1 MMNTYAI
8 IKTGGKQ
15 YKVAAGDKIKVEK
28 LDVAQGATVEFDEVL
43 LIGDADATMIGTPT
57 VAGARVTASCI
68 GHDRADKV
76 IVFKYKSKV
85 RYRKKR
91 GHRQPYSTLEIQDIV
106 KPGGAVK
113 KTRKKK
119 EEAGGES

>member
-28 LDVAQGATVEFDEVL
+28 LNLAEGAKVEFDDVL
-43 LIGDADATMIGTPT
+43 LIGDGNATVIGAPT
-57 VAGARVTASCI
+57 VDGAKVTALCV
-68 GHDRADKV
+68 GQDRADKV

-91 GHRQPYSTLEIQDIV
+91 GHRQPYSTLQIQDIV

-113 KTRKKK
+113 KTREKK
-119 EEAGGES
+119 EEAGGEN

>member
-15 YKVAAGDKIKVEK
+15 YKVAPGDKIKVEK
-28 LDVAQGATVEFDEVL
+28 LDAVEGAALEFDEVL
-43 LIGDADATMIGTPT
+43 LIGDDDATMVGSPT
-57 VAGARVTASCI
+57 IEGAKVTASCVSQ
-68 GHDRADKV
+68 DRADKV

-85 RYRKKR
+85 RYRKKN
-91 GHRQPYSTLEIQDIV
+91 GHRQPFSTVEIQDII

-113 KTRKKK
+113 RTRKKK
-119 EEAGGES
+119 E

>member
-28 LDVAQGATVEFDEVL
+28 LNVAQGATVEFDEVL
-43 LIGDADATMIGTPT
+43 LIGDADATVIGTPT
-57 VAGARVTASCI
+57 VAGAKVTASCV
-68 GHDRADKV
+68 GQDRADKV

-91 GHRQPYSTLEIQDIV
+91 GHRQPFSTLQIQDIV
-106 KPGGAVK
+106 KPGGVVK

-119 EEAGGES
+119 EEAGGDN